1 MDHLLGAAGHPR
13 GDRHLTPPPG
23 ISDRITRLLTEVS
36 AQILDAQRPIRVLRL
51 LSWPEEVERAFLAS
65 DGQELPRPEYQI
77 APDVADAG
85 ARFRD
90 LKSRLTGD
98 NAIEVFL
105 RDTCDAFATAA
116 RMLGAAG
123 TRDFYHP
130 SVELYGR
137 PGSLTADRRTTNLD
151 LAQHFRRVVDGVAGR
166 APIPS
171 PQDEL
176 IYTAEEVVPLL
187 AHRFSRF
194 FPDQSIRVELVDG
207 IAAKAVAGVD
217 AVRIKRGVRFSERDL
232 AQLAFHEGQVH
243 VATALNGRAQPVMPF
258 IGYPSPRTTGTQEGL
273 AVLTEFLTQSTSID
287 RLRRLADRTLAIKM
301 AEDGADFRDVYRF
314 FLEQEIDRSAAYDNA
329 RRVFRGG
336 LVTGGAPFTK
346 DVCYLDGL
354 LRVTNFLRVALVKGN
369 SGAAPLFFVGK
380 IAVEDVPLFGRLVR
394 AGIVR
399 APEHLPTWARDL
411 SYLTAYMSY
420 AAFLNECDLDAEAR
434 VYDDLTSR
442 AEDEMP

>member
-1 MDHLLGAAGHPR
+1 M
-13 GDRHLTPPPG
+13 
-23 ISDRITRLLTEVS
+23 EVS
-36 AQILDAQRPIRVLRL
+36 GQILDAQRPIRVLRL
-51 LSWPEEVERAFLAS
+51 LSWPDEVERAFLAA
-65 DGQELPRPEYQI
+65 DGRELPRPEYQI
-77 APDVADAG
+77 APEVTDAG
-85 ARFRD
+85 GRFRD
-90 LKSRLTGD
+90 LKSQLTGD
-98 NAIEVFL
+98 NAIEAFL

-123 TRDFYHP
+123 TRDFYHH

-137 PGSLTADRRTTNLD
+137 PASLTADRRTTNLD

-176 IYTAEEVVPLL
+176 VYTADEVVPLL
-187 AHRFSRF
+187 AQRFARF
-194 FPDQSIRVELVDG
+194 FPDQSIRVEVVDG

-301 AEDGADFRDVYRF
+301 AEDGADFCQVYRF
-314 FLEQEIDRSAAYDNA
+314 FLERDNNDRSAAYDSA

-336 LVTGGAPFTK
+336 LVAGGAPFTK

-369 SGAAPLFFVGK
+369 PGAAPLFFVGK
-380 IAVEDVPLFGRLVR
+380 ISVEDVPLFGRLVR
-394 AGIVR
+394 EGIVR
-399 APEHLPTWARDL
+399 PPEHLPAWARDL
-411 SYLTAYMSY
+411 SYLTAFMSY

>member
-1 MDHLLGAAGHPR
+1 M
-13 GDRHLTPPPG
+13 
-23 ISDRITRLLTEVS
+23 
-36 AQILDAQRPIRVLRL
+36 
-51 LSWPEEVERAFLAS
+51 LSWSEEVERNFLAA
-65 DGQELPRPEYQI
+65 DGRDLP
-77 APDVADAG
+77 APAYGINADVTESG
-85 ARFRD
+85 ARFRE
-90 LKSRLTGD
+90 LKARLTGD
-98 NAIEVFL
+98 NAIEIFL

-116 RMLGAAG
+116 RMLAAAG
-123 TRDFYHP
+123 TRDFYHH

-151 LAQHFRRVVDGVAGR
+151 LAQHFRRVVDGVAGGV
-166 APIPS
+166 PIPS
-171 PQDEL
+171 PRDEL
-176 IYTAEEVVPLL
+176 VYTAEEVVPLL
-187 AHRFSRF
+187 AQRFTRF
-194 FPDQSIRVELVDG
+194 FPGRPIRVELVDG

-217 AVRIKRGVRFSERDL
+217 VVRIKRGGRFSERDL
-232 AQLAFHEGQVH
+232 AQLEFHEGQVH
-243 VATALNGRAQPVMPF
+243 VATALNGRAQPIMPF

-301 AEDGADFRDVYRF
+301 AEEGADFRQVYRF
-314 FLEQEIDRSAAYDNA
+314 FLERDQDRSGAYDSA

-369 SGAAPLFFVGK
+369 TGAAPLFFVGK
-380 IAVEDVPLFGRLVR
+380 IAVEDVPLFGRLVSE
-394 AGIVR
+394 GLVR
-399 APEHLPTWARDL
+399 PPEHLPVWARDL
-411 SYLTAYMSY
+411 SYLTAFMSW

-442 AEDEMP
+442 AGDEMP

>member
-1 MDHLLGAAGHPR
+1 M
-13 GDRHLTPPPG
+13 
-23 ISDRITRLLTEVS
+23 
-36 AQILDAQRPIRVLRL
+36 LRL
-51 LSWPEEVERAFLAS
+51 LAWPEEIERAFLAS
-65 DGQELPRPEYQI
+65 DGRELPRPEYPI
-77 APDVADAG
+77 AADVAEAG
-85 ARFRD
+85 ARFRE
-90 LKSRLTGD
+90 LKARLTGD
-98 NAIEVFL
+98 NAIELFL

-116 RMLGAAG
+116 RMLAAAG
-123 TRDFYHP
+123 TREFYHH

-151 LAQHFRRVVDGVAGR
+151 LAQHFRRVVDGVAGQ
-166 APIPS
+166 AHIPS
-171 PQDEL
+171 PRDEL
-176 IYTAEEVVPLL
+176 VYTAEEVVPLL
-187 AHRFSRF
+187 AQRFTRF
-194 FPDQSIRVELVDG
+194 FPDQAIRVELVDG

-217 AVRIKRGVRFSERDL
+217 AVRIKRGGRFSERDL
-232 AQLAFHEGQVH
+232 AQLEFHEGHVH
-243 VATALNGRAQPVMPF
+243 VATALNGRAQPLMPF

-301 AEDGADFRDVYRF
+301 AEDGADFREVYRF
-314 FLEQEIDRSAAYDNA
+314 FLEREENRSAAYDDA

-369 SGAAPLFFVGK
+369 RGAAPLFFVGK
-380 IAVEDVPLFGRLVR
+380 IAVEDVPLFGRLMREGCVR
-394 AGIVR
+394 P
-399 APEHLPTWARDL
+399 PEHLPAWARDL
-411 SYLTAYMSY
+411 SYLTAFMSY

>member
-1 MDHLLGAAGHPR
+1 M
-13 GDRHLTPPPG
+13 
-23 ISDRITRLLTEVS
+23 
-36 AQILDAQRPIRVLRL
+36 QILEAQRPIRVLRL
-51 LSWPEEVERAFLAS
+51 LSWSDEIERKFLAA
-65 DGQELPRPEYQI
+65 DGRELPRPDYRI
-77 APDVADAG
+77 DADVAESG
-85 ARFRD
+85 ARFRE
-90 LKSRLTGD
+90 LKARLPGD

-116 RMLGAAG
+116 RMLAAAG
-123 TRDFYHP
+123 TRDFYHH

-151 LAQHFRRVVDGVAGR
+151 LAQHFRRVVDSVAGR
-166 APIPS
+166 AHIPS
-171 PQDEL
+171 PKDEL
-176 IYTAEEVVPLL
+176 VYTAEEVVPLL
-187 AHRFSRF
+187 AQRFKRF
-194 FPDQSIRVELVDG
+194 FPDQPIRVELVDA

-217 AVRIKRGVRFSERDL
+217 AVRIQRGVRFSERDL
-232 AQLAFHEGQVH
+232 AQLEFHEGHVH
-243 VATALNGRAQPVMPF
+243 VATALNGRGQPVMPF

-301 AEDGADFRDVYRF
+301 AEDGADFCQVYRF
-314 FLEQEIDRSAAYDNA
+314 FLERENDRSAAYDDT

-336 LVTGGAPFTK
+336 IVSGGAPFTK

-369 SGAAPLFFVGK
+369 PGAAPLFFVGK

-394 AGIVR
+394 EGIAR
-399 APEHLPTWARDL
+399 APEHLPAWARDL
-411 SYLTAYMSY
+411 SYLTAFMSY